1 MSKVKK
7 ELKDKINSVHNRYK
21 AFAYEYLNNNFN
33 GSAAYCK
40 VYGVSPDIGKAE
52 AARLLTSV
60 SFVKPYSEVLS
71 EIGYDIS
78 EEWVKQEIVNLFKT
92 GKKEATKGRML
103 ELLSKIKGLCKES
116 NLSVAVFTGLDAKE
130 KAIIAHRLPLTSTQP
145 PDSKEVVVD
154 SER

>member
-1 MSKVKK
+1 MSK
-7 ELKDKINSVHNRYK
+7 ELKDKINSVHNSYK
-21 AFAYEYLNNNFN
+21 AFAYEYLNNNFH

-40 VYGVSPDIGKAE
+40 VYGVSPDVGSVE
-52 AARLLTSV
+52 AVRVLSSP

-103 ELLSKIKGLCKES
+103 ELLSKIKGLYKDS
-116 NLSVAVFTGLDAKE
+116 NQSVAVFTGLDAKE
-130 KAIIAHRLPLTSTQP
+130 KAIVASRLLPNSIEAT
-145 PDSKEVVVD
+145 DSVEVVV
-154 SER
+154 EKKT

>member
-1 MSKVKK
+1 MKK
-7 ELKDKINSVHNRYK
+7 ELKDRINSVHNRYK

-40 VYGVSPDIGKAE
+40 IYGVSPDVGKAE
-52 AARLLTSV
+52 AARLLASV
-60 SFVKPYSEVLS
+60 SFVKQYSEVLS

-78 EEWVKQEIVNLFKT
+78 EDWIRQEIVNLYKT
-92 GKKEATKGRML
+92 GKKEATRGRML
-103 ELLSKIKGLCKES
+103 ELLSKIKAMHKD
-116 NLSVAVFTGLDAKE
+116 NVQSVAIFTGLDAKE

-145 PDSKEVVVD
+145 TDSKEVVID